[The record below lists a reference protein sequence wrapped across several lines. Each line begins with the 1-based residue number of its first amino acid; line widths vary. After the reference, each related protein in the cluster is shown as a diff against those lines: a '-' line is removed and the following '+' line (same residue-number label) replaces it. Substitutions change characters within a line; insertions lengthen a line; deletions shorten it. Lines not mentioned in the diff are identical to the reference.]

1 MKLKHLQQICLCES
15 YSNREQMGEGFRQS
29 RDTYIMPQGKEQT
42 EVKSVSVF
50 LIGKYFDMQ
59 R

>member
-15 YSNREQMGEGFRQS
+15 YSNREQMGGFRQS
-29 RDTYIMPQGKEQT
+29 RDIHIMPQGKEQT

-50 LIGKYFDMQ
+50 LIGKYFDIQ